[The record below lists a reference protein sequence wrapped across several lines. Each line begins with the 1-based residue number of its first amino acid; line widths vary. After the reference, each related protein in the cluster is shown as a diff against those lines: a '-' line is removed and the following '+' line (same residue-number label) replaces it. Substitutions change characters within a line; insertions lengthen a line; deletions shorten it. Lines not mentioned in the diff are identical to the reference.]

1 MEKSQIYRCGVC
13 GNMVE
18 VVAVGGGTLV
28 CCGQKMNQQ
37 EENTTD
43 AAVEKH
49 VPVVEQSNG
58 QVKVTIGSV
67 IHPMLDT
74 HFIQFIDVVTATRTL
89 RQYLKPGEQP
99 VAIFNVDEPVL
110 AVREYCNL
118 HGLWAKK

>member
-28 CCGQKMNQQ
+28 CCGQKMTLQ

-49 VPVVEQSNG
+49 VPVVEQNNG

-67 IHPMLDT
+67 LHPMLDT
-74 HFIQFIDVVTATRTL
+74 HYIQFIEIITATATL
-89 RQYLKPGEQP
+89 RRYLKPGEQP

-118 HGLWAKK
+118 HGFWAAS

>member
-99 VAIFNVDEPVL
+99 VATFNVDEPVL